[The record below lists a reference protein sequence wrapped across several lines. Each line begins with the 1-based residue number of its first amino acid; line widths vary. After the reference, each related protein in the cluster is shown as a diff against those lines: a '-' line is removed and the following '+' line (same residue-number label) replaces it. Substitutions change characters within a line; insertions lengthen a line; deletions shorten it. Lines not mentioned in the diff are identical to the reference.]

1 VSGSLPMSIV
11 ALEELATA
19 SALTTEEYGAY
30 TLLRLHQWQQGALPL
45 HDDRLAL
52 IAHVAT
58 NRWPA
63 VSAGIRPLFGPNWR
77 HEPTNEARE
86 KALASHE
93 RLSKAGQK
101 GGRAKATAK
110 AKPSASPA
118 MVPAARQAASLYTSQ
133 ATGLASAWLQPDAL
147 PRDVEASL
155 SPQVGDQ
162 VPYPPIPD
170 PEAAR
175 DWLLERSVFPADVDE
190 LKRLLMA
197 GTLTPAILKLS
208 AP

>member
-1 VSGSLPMSIV
+1 MSI
-11 ALEELATA
+11 AAFEELAAA

-30 TLLRLHQWQQGALPL
+30 TLLRLYQWQHGALPL

-58 NRWPA
+58 DRWPA

-77 HEPTNEARE
+77 LEATHEARE
-86 KALASHE
+86 NALASHE

-101 GGRAKATAK
+101 GGLAKAK

-118 MVPAARQAASLYTSQ
+118 MVPASSQAASLHTSQ
-133 ATGLASAWLQPDAL
+133 ATGLASAGLKPGAL
-147 PRDVEASL
+147 PRDGEAYL
-155 SPQVGDQ
+155 SAQVGDQ

-175 DWLLERSVFPADVDE
+175 AWLLERSAFPADVDE
-190 LKRLLMA
+190 LKQLLMA
-197 GTLTPAILKLS
+197 GTLTPAILKFS